1 MKNQLLNL
9 KMIALMCL
17 MMVLGGANVWAEQ
30 YKIVFAKSGTD
41 KDGSI
46 EITNTTKVSTVV
58 SEGQDYIAS
67 FTGSCSK
74 AYYKCKQG
82 VKLGSSNDKT
92 GSGTFE
98 LKIDNA
104 YQENIK
110 KLTIKSVVYK
120 SSDATTL
127 QVYSGSTSLG
137 ENIPL
142 GEDFVYT
149 FKTPTTV
156 PSVKIVTS
164 PKRAYI
170 SEIILETEEN
180 IPTLVASETALDFGS
195 VENNTSKD
203 LSFKLSGSKLTAG
216 ATLSVAGDYF
226 TVTPT
231 SVAQTDG
238 TIPETDVTVSYNPT
252 AVGSHTATL
261 TISSTGAEAK
271 TITLTGKSANAYTV
285 AWNVNG
291 NVYTDGTPTTKV
303 VEGEKV
309 SVLPTAPRDINGK
322 VFVGWTNAS
331 LSASQDAA
339 PKVLF
344 TDVADAP
351 KVTGDVTYYAVFAKR
366 AGDGE
371 VTYTKLTSNQFKTD
385 ATYVIGAQQL
395 TTNNTM
401 WYFNGN
407 VDNSWGK
414 MTSTTS
420 IKSLMTFT
428 LSGSASALVV
438 KGDNGKYLSKP
449 IDKKFNE
456 MTSEEIQIL
465 LTSDG
470 TVKNSDNTLSLK
482 YNYNSGNGGLR
493 WYSSSTGTQAYFYEV
508 SGGYTY
514 SGYCTT
520 VAEPT
525 YTPATVNFVA
535 HAGDDYYAT
544 FSNANVV
551 FIPKNVTISA
561 VTVDNNNVVMR
572 KSTDGVLGTEETVNI
587 KGTDVAGYYI
597 PANTGVLLNSK
608 NSGEVTYYTVKNKEV
623 AAYSAD
629 LDNMLMPSVAGGVF
643 EATDGYKYYKLAY
656 DNFGNETGLG
666 FYWGAPEGGKF
677 FVKAGTAYLA
687 VPVSKA
693 GAKGFAFNGEATGIE
708 GVNANVENAKAIY
721 NLNGQRV
728 ASMAKPGLYI
738 VNGKKVVRK

>member
-1 MKNQLLNL
+1 MIMKNQLLNL
-9 KMIALMCL
+9 KMIALVCL
-17 MMVLGGANVWAEQ
+17 MMVLGGANVWAEEEVISLANGSFANDQ
-30 YKIVFAKSGTD
+30 ITWTGTSCSIIQSQNGAQTSPNGSYISAPRWYSGNKVSFKANEGYKIESALITCTSTNYATALGTSKYTNATAKVNNTIVTITASGDFEVTLGGQSRISKITIIYS
-41 KDGSI
+41 KD
-46 EITNTTKVSTVV
+46 
-58 SEGQDYIAS
+58 
-67 FTGSCSK
+67 
-74 AYYKCKQG
+74 
-82 VKLGSSNDKT
+82 
-92 GSGTFE
+92 
-98 LKIDNA
+98 
-104 YQENIK
+104 
-110 KLTIKSVVYK
+110 
-120 SSDATTL
+120 
-127 QVYSGSTSLG
+127 
-137 ENIPL
+137 
-142 GEDFVYT
+142 
-149 FKTPTTV
+149 TPTT
-156 PSVKIVTS
+156 PILSV
-164 PKRAYI
+164 
-170 SEIILETEEN
+170 SEST
-180 IPTLVASETALDFGS
+180 LDFGAN
-195 VENNTSKD
+195 ECNTNIAKK
-203 LSFKLSGSKLTAG
+203 FTLSGVCLTAS
-216 ATLSVAGDYF
+216 ANITLAGSNSEMFSVS
-226 TVTPT
+226 PT
-231 SVAQTDG
+231 SIPQTDG
-238 TIPETDVTVSYNPT
+238 TIAETDVTVSYNPT
-252 AVGSHTATL
+252 SVGSHTATL
-261 TISSTGAEAK
+261 TISSAGAEDK
-271 TITLTGKSANAYTV
+271 TITLNGKSANAYNV
-285 AWNVNG
+285 SWNVNG
-291 NVYTDGTPTTKV
+291 NVYTDGTPTNKV
-303 VEGEKV
+303 FEDEKV
-309 SVLPTAPRDINGK
+309 SVLPTAPADINGK

-331 LSASQDAA
+331 LSVAQDAA
-339 PKVLF
+339 PSVLF
-344 TDVADAP
+344 TDAADAP
-351 KVTGDVTYYAVFAKR
+351 TVTGDVTYYAVFAKR

-493 WYSSSTGTQAYFYEV
+493 WYSSSSTGTQAYFYEV

-544 FSNANVV
+544 FSNAKVV
-551 FIPKNVTISA
+551 FMPKYVTISA

-572 KSTDGVLGTEETVNI
+572 KSTEGVLGTEETVNI
-587 KGTDVAGYYI
+587 EGTDVAGYYI
-597 PANTGVLLNSK
+597 PANTGVLLNSQK
-608 NSGEVTYYTVKNKEV
+608 GGEVTYYTVENKEV
-623 AAYSAD
+623 AAYNAD
-629 LDNMLMPSVAGGVF
+629 LDNMLMPSVAGGKFTAETGKV
-643 EATDGYKYYKLAY
+643 YYKLAY
-656 DNFGNETGLG
+656 NDYKAQTGLG
-666 FYWGAPEGGKF
+666 FYWGAEAGGAF
-677 FVKAGTAYLA
+677 YVKAGTAYLA
-687 VPVSKA
+687 VPEAKAA
-693 GAKGFAFNGEATGIE
+693 GAKGFTLNGEATGIE
-708 GVNANVENAKAIY
+708 SVNANVENAKAIY

>member
-30 YKIVFAKSGTD
+30 YKIVFAKGNNTYKMTKSTPI
-41 KDGSI
+41 KDVISVGA
-46 EITNTTKVSTVV
+46 EYV
-58 SEGQDYIAS
+58 AS
-67 FTGSCSK
+67 FNTFTNV
-74 AYYKCKQG
+74 YYKTEQG
-82 VKLGSSNDKT
+82 LRVGAKNP
-92 GSGTFE
+92 GTFE
-98 LKIDNA
+98 FSIADG
-104 YQENIK
+104 YQKNIK
-110 KLTIKSVVYK
+110 KITIKSVK
-120 SSDATTL
+120 FGSDTGTL
-127 QVYSGSTSLG
+127 TLYNGTTSLKSG
-137 ENIPL
+137 ITP
-142 GEDFVYT
+142 GTDYT
-149 FKTPTTV
+149 HTFDAPTTV
-156 PSVKIVTS
+156 SSIKLSTS
-164 PKRAYI
+164 AKRAYI
-170 SEIILETEEN
+170 SEIILETEEAN
-180 IPTLVASETALDFGS
+180 NPTLVASETALDFGS

-203 LSFKLSGSKLTAG
+203 LTFKLSGTKLTAD

-252 AVGSHTATL
+252 SVGSHTATL

-271 TITLTGKSANAYTV
+271 TITLTGTSANAYTV

-309 SVLPTAPRDINGK
+309 TVLPTTPSDINGK

-331 LSASQDAA
+331 LSATQDVA
-339 PKVLF
+339 PSLLF
-344 TDVADAP
+344 KDVADAP
-351 KVTGDVTYYAVFAKR
+351 KVTDDVTYYAVFANR

-395 TTNNTM
+395 TTNKTM

-438 KGDNGKYLSKP
+438 KGDNGKYLSEP

-493 WYSSSTGTQAYFYEV
+493 WYSSSNTGTQAYFYEV

-535 HAGDDYYAT
+535 YAGPDYYAT

-551 FIPKNVTISA
+551 FMPKDVTISA
-561 VTVDNNNVVMR
+561 VTVDNNNVVMK
-572 KSTDGVLGTEETVNI
+572 KSTEGVLGTEETVNI
-587 KGTDVAGYYI
+587 DGTDVAGYYI
-597 PANTGVLLNSK
+597 PANTGVLLNSQK
-608 NSGEVTYYTVKNKEV
+608 GGEVTYYTVENKEV

-643 EATDGYKYYKLAY
+643 TAEPGKVYYKLAY
-656 DNFGNETGLG
+656 NDYKAQTGLG
-666 FYWGAPEGGKF
+666 FYWGADNGAAF
-677 FVKAGTAYLA
+677 SVKAGTAYLA
-687 VPVSKA
+687 VPA
-693 GAKGFAFNGEATGIE
+693 GENAAKGFTLNGEATGIE